1 MLELEF
7 AQASDRGIVRD
18 HNEDYLGY
26 ALPEVSARSAAREWL
41 FALADG
47 VGGQDLGEVA
57 SRTAV
62 ETLLAGFRRGGR
74 NGEQHAAMLPRLVR
88 EANTKVF
95 ETGMGSGRGGA
106 AMATT
111 LVTCALRFDRVVVSH
126 VGDSRCYRIR
136 HRHAEALTRD
146 HTVTNEQVLM
156 GVLSA
161 SEAWGARTSHLLSRS
176 LGGEMFV
183 SVDTSE
189 HQVLPGDVLLLCSD
203 GLHNLVT
210 PPEMAEIATHHA
222 GLGDAVQELVDL
234 ANQRGGNDNVSVQ
247 LIRIRSVERV
257 GMYRGRPYKLA

>member
-26 ALPEVSARSAAREWL
+26 ALPEMASQSGAREWL

-47 VGGQDLGEVA
+47 VGGQDKGEVA

-62 ETLLAGFRRGGR
+62 ETLLAGFRRTR
-74 NGEQHAAMLPRLVR
+74 NGEQHTALLSRLVR

-95 ETGMGSGRGGA
+95 EAAMASGLGNS

-146 HTVTNEQVLM
+146 HTVINEQVLM
-156 GVLSA
+156 GVLSTR
-161 SEAWGARTSHLLSRS
+161 EAAEAQTSHLLSRS
-176 LGGEMFV
+176 LGSEMFV
-183 SVDTSE
+183 SVETNE
-189 HQVLPGDVLLLCSD
+189 HQVLPGDVFLLCSD

-210 PPEMAEIATHHA
+210 PPEMADIAA
-222 GLGDAVQELVDL
+222 RYPRLEDAVQEFVDL

>member
-7 AQASDRGIVRD
+7 AQASDCGMVRD

-26 ALPEVSARSAAREWL
+26 ALPDESAQAGKREWL

-62 ETLLAGFRRGGR
+62 EALLAGFHRAR
-74 NGEQHAAMLPRLVR
+74 NGDQHAALLPRLVR

-95 ETGMGSGRGGA
+95 ETGMASGRGGSS
-106 AMATT
+106 MATT

-161 SEAWGARTSHLLSRS
+161 SEASASRTSHLLSRS
-176 LGGEMFV
+176 VGNEMFV
-183 SVDTSE
+183 NVDTHE
-189 HQVLPGDVLLLCSD
+189 HQVLPGDVFLLCSD

-210 PPEMAEIATHHA
+210 AAEMADIATRHTR
-222 GLGDAVQELVDL
+222 LEDAVQELVNL
-234 ANQRGGNDNVSVQ
+234 ANQRGGNDNISVQ

>member
-7 AQASDRGIVRD
+7 AQASDRGMVRD
-18 HNEDYLGY
+18 HNEDYLGH
-26 ALPEVSARSAAREWL
+26 AVPEVSALAAKREWL

-47 VGGQDLGEVA
+47 VGGQELGEVA

-62 ETLLAGFRRGGR
+62 ETLLAGFRRAR
-74 NGEQHAAMLPRLVR
+74 NGEQHGAMLPRLVR

-95 ETGMGSGRGGA
+95 ETGMASGRSGT

-156 GVLSA
+156 GVLSTR
-161 SEAWGARTSHLLSRS
+161 EAAEARTSHLLSRS
-176 LGGEMFV
+176 LGSEMFV
-183 SVDTSE
+183 SVETNE

-210 PPEMAEIATHHA
+210 AAEMAEIATRHA
-222 GLGDAVQELVDL
+222 RLEDAVQELVDL

>member
-26 ALPEVSARSAAREWL
+26 ALPETSARSGAREWL

-47 VGGQDLGEVA
+47 VGGQDQGEVA

-62 ETLLAGFRRGGR
+62 ETLLTGFHRAR

-88 EANTKVF
+88 EANAKVF
-95 ETGMGSGRGGA
+95 ETGMATGMGNS

-156 GVLSA
+156 GVLSTR
-161 SEAWGARTSHLLSRS
+161 EAAQAQTSHLLSRS
-176 LGGEMFV
+176 LGSEMFV
-183 SVDTSE
+183 SVETNE
-189 HQVLPGDVLLLCSD
+189 HQVLPGDLLLLCSD

-210 PPEMAEIATHHA
+210 PAEMADIATRHA
-222 GLGDAVQELVDL
+222 RLEDAVQELVDL

-247 LIRIRSVERV
+247 LIRVRSVERV

>member
-7 AQASDRGIVRD
+7 AQASDCGMVRD

-26 ALPEVSARSAAREWL
+26 AVPEVSAQAGKREWL

-47 VGGQDLGEVA
+47 VGGQDKGEVA

-62 ETLLAGFRRGGR
+62 ETLLAGFRRAR
-74 NGEQHAAMLPRLVR
+74 NGEQHGAMLPRLVR

-95 ETGMGSGRGGA
+95 ETGMATGMGA
-106 AMATT
+106 SAMATT
-111 LVTCALRFDRVVVSH
+111 LVTCALRFDRVVVAH

-156 GVLSA
+156 GVLSTR
-161 SEAWGARTSHLLSRS
+161 EAAEARTSHLLSRS
-176 LGGEMFV
+176 LGSEMFV
-183 SVDTSE
+183 SVETNE
-189 HQVLPGDVLLLCSD
+189 HQVLPGDVFLLCSD
-203 GLHNLVT
+203 GLHNLVSA
-210 PPEMAEIATHHA
+210 PEMAEIATRHV
-222 GLGDAVQELVDL
+222 GLEDAVQELVDL

-247 LIRIRSVERV
+247 LIRIRTVERV

>member
-26 ALPEVSARSAAREWL
+26 ALPEVSARSGAREWL

-62 ETLLAGFRRGGR
+62 ETLLAGFRRAR
-74 NGEQHAAMLPRLVR
+74 NGEQHGAMLPRLVR

-95 ETGMGSGRGGA
+95 ETGMASGRNGA

-111 LVTCALRFDRVVVSH
+111 LVTCALRFDRIVVSH

-146 HTVTNEQVLM
+146 HTVTNEQVLL
-156 GVLSA
+156 GVLSTR
-161 SEAWGARTSHLLSRS
+161 EAAEAQTSHLLSRS
-176 LGGEMFV
+176 LGSEMFV
-183 SVDTSE
+183 SVDTHE
-189 HQVLPGDVLLLCSD
+189 HQVLPGDVFLLCSD

-210 PPEMAEIATHHA
+210 PPEMADCATHHA
-222 GLGDAVQELVDL
+222 RLEDAVQELVDL

>member
-1 MLELEF
+1 MLEIEF
-7 AQASDRGIVRD
+7 AQASDRGMVRD

-26 ALPEVSARSAAREWL
+26 ATSDASAQAGKREWL

-47 VGGQDLGEVA
+47 VGGQELGEVA

-62 ETLLAGFRRGGR
+62 ETLLAGFRRAR
-74 NGEQHAAMLPRLVR
+74 NGEQHGAMLPRLVR

-95 ETGMGSGRGGA
+95 ETGMASGRNGT

-111 LVTCALRFDRVVVSH
+111 LVTCALRFDRVVVAH

-146 HTVTNEQVLM
+146 HTVTNEQVLL

-161 SEAWGARTSHLLSRS
+161 SEASAARTSHLLSRS
-176 LGGEMFV
+176 LGNEMFV
-183 SVDTSE
+183 NVDTSE
-189 HQVLPGDVLLLCSD
+189 HQVLPGDLLLLCSD

-210 PPEMAEIATHHA
+210 PPEMVEIATRHTR
-222 GLGDAVQELVDL
+222 LEDAVQELVDL